1 MTDAKKLEKEMSKEG
16 IGTLV
21 EDTDKKHK
29 QEMALEIVKG
39 VFGVVIAG
47 LGFATGLVTL
57 AASKNDVVSAGANL
71 KAASYNRQE

>member
-16 IGTLV
+16 MGTLV
-21 EDTDKKHK
+21 EDTDKKFK
-29 QEMALEIVKG
+29 QEMALEVVKG

-57 AASKNDVVSAGANL
+57 VASKNDMVSAGANL
-71 KAASYNRQE
+71 KAASIKQE